1 MIARRYETIVGIFVV
16 ASLAALLVMVVIVAQ
31 QEGLFQEYVTY
42 RTIFKNV
49 SGLKSGSEVHLA
61 GVTVGN
67 VLTTAINPEGNIV
80 VTFQVLKKY
89 SDRIREDSRST
100 IGFMGLLGDKSLD
113 LTSGSLSKAPI
124 PPEGL
129 VTAVEPLD
137 ITQLLARAAP
147 SLEDLQKVITN
158 LVSLTDDLAEPG
170 SDTKKILSEV
180 RDIVSKINAGKGSLG
195 KLVNDPALYRD
206 TADAMA
212 QVRKFVGDLEKGKGL
227 VGTLLN
233 DQAFK
238 DQAVKTM
245 AELQATFA
253 NLNKTT
259 ADLKEA
265 AARLPDMAKK
275 LESFV
280 ANLDRAGKGLPGLVT
295 EGQTAVR
302 GRRPGG
308 QGGAS
313 SSGCC
318 AATCPNPRS
327 TPSGWMRRRERI
339 RRD

>member
-1 MIARRYETIVGIFVV
+1 MIAHKYETIVGFFVV
-16 ASLAALLVMVVIVAQ
+16 ASLAALLAMVVIVAQ
-31 QEGLFQEYVTY
+31 QEGLFQEYVKY

-49 SGLKSGSEVHLA
+49 SGLKAGSEVHLA

-80 VTFQVLKKY
+80 VTFQVLKKN

-113 LTSGSLSKAPI
+113 LTSGSLKKAPI

-147 SLEDLQKVITN
+147 SLEELQKVITN
-158 LVSLTDDLAEPG
+158 LVSLTDALAEPG
-170 SDTKKILSEV
+170 SDTKKILAEV
-180 RDIVSKINAGKGSLG
+180 RDIVSKVNAGKGSLG
-195 KLVNDPALYRD
+195 KLVNDPVLYRD
-206 TADAMA
+206 TAEAMT
-212 QVRKFVGDLEKGKGL
+212 QVRKFVDGLEKGKGL

-233 DQAFK
+233 DPAFR

-253 NLNKTT
+253 NLNQTT
-259 ADLKEA
+259 ADLTA
-265 AARLPDMAKK
+265 AAVRLPDMAKK

-280 ANLDRAGKGLPGLVT
+280 VNLERAGKGLPSLVT
-295 EGQTAVR
+295 EGQTLFGDADQAAKAAKQLWPLSRYVPQPQEHTIR
-302 GRRPGG
+302 MDAAPGK
-308 QGGAS
+308 
-313 SSGCC
+313 
-318 AATCPNPRS
+318 
-327 TPSGWMRRRERI
+327 
-339 RRD
+339 D

>member
-16 ASLAALLVMVVIVAQ
+16 ASMAALLVMVLIVAQ
-31 QEGLFQEYVTY
+31 QEGLFHEYVTY

-67 VLTTAINPEGNIV
+67 VLNTAINPEGNIV
-80 VTFQVLKKY
+80 VTFQVQKKY
-89 SDRIREDSRST
+89 SDRVRDDSRST

-113 LTSGSLSKAPI
+113 LTAGSLSKAAI

-170 SDTKKILSEV
+170 SDTKKILVEV

-195 KLVNDPALYRD
+195 KLVNDPGLYRD

-212 QVRKFVGDLEKGKGL
+212 QVRKFVDGLEKGKGL

-233 DQAFK
+233 DTAFK

-245 AELQATFA
+245 AEMQATFA

-259 ADLKEA
+259 ADLKAA

-280 ANLDRAGKGLPGLVT
+280 VNLDKAGKGLPGLVT
-295 EGQTAVR
+295 EGQTLFGDADQAAKAAKQLWPLRNYVP
-302 GRRPGG
+302 RP
-308 QGGAS
+308 QEHTIRMD
-313 SSGCC
+313 
-318 AATCPNPRS
+318 AAP
-327 TPSGWMRRRERI
+327 GK
-339 RRD
+339 D

>member
-1 MIARRYETIVGIFVV
+1 MIARRYETVVGIFVV
-16 ASLAALLVMVVIVAQ
+16 ASMAALLVMVLIVAQ
-31 QEGLFQEYVTY
+31 QEGLFNEYVTY

-67 VLTTAINPEGNIV
+67 VLNTAINPEGNIV

-113 LTSGSLSKAPI
+113 LTSGSLRKAPI
-124 PPEGL
+124 PPDGL

-147 SLEDLQKVITN
+147 TLEELQKVISN
-158 LVSLTDDLAEPG
+158 LVSLTDALAEPG
-170 SDTKKILSEV
+170 SDTKTILAEV
-180 RDIVSKINAGKGSLG
+180 RDIVTKINTGKGSLG
-195 KLVNDPALYRD
+195 KLVNEPGLYQD
-206 TADAMA
+206 IADAMA
-212 QVRKFVGDLEKGKGL
+212 QVRKFVDGLEKGKGL

-233 DQAFK
+233 DPAFK

-245 AELQATFA
+245 AEMQATFA

-259 ADLKEA
+259 ADVKAA

-280 ANLDRAGKGLPGLVT
+280 TNLERAGKGLPGLVT
-295 EGQTAVR
+295 EGQTLFGDADQAAKAAKQLWPLRNYVPQPQEHTIR
-302 GRRPGG
+302 MDAAPGK
-308 QGGAS
+308 
-313 SSGCC
+313 
-318 AATCPNPRS
+318 
-327 TPSGWMRRRERI
+327 
-339 RRD
+339 D

>member
-1 MIARRYETIVGIFVV
+1 MIARRYETVVGIFVV
-16 ASLAALLVMVVIVAQ
+16 ASMAALLVMILIVAQ
-31 QEGLFQEYVTY
+31 QEGLFHEYVTY

-67 VLTTAINPEGNIV
+67 VLSTTINADGNIA
-80 VTFQVLKKY
+80 VTFQVLKKN

-113 LTSGSLSKAPI
+113 LTAGSLSKAAI

-147 SLEDLQKVITN
+147 TLEDLQKVITN

-180 RDIVSKINAGKGSLG
+180 RDIVSKINAGKGSMG
-195 KLVNDPALYRD
+195 KLVNDPGLYRD
-206 TADAMA
+206 TAEAMA
-212 QVRKFVGDLEKGKGL
+212 QVRKFVDGLEKGKGL

-233 DQAFK
+233 DPAFK

-245 AELQATFA
+245 AEMQATFA
-253 NLNKTT
+253 NLNLTT
-259 ADLKEA
+259 ADLKAA
-265 AARLPDMAKK
+265 AARLPDMVKK

-280 ANLDRAGKGLPGLVT
+280 VNLDRAGKGLPGLVT
-295 EGQTAVR
+295 EGQTLFGDADQAAKAAKQLWPLRNYVP
-302 GRRPGG
+302 RP
-308 QGGAS
+308 QEH
-313 SSGCC
+313 
-318 AATCPNPRS
+318 T
-327 TPSGWMRRRERI
+327 I
-339 RRD
+339 RMDVAPGKD

>member
-1 MIARRYETIVGIFVV
+1 MIARRYETIVGLFVV
-16 ASLAALLVMVVIVAQ
+16 GSLAALLVMILIVAQ
-31 QEGLFQEYVTY
+31 QEGLFKEYVKY

-49 SGLKSGSEVHLA
+49 SGLKTGSEVHLA

-67 VLTTAINPEGNIV
+67 VLNTAINPEGNIV

-89 SDRIREDSRST
+89 SDRVRDDSRST

-129 VTAVEPLD
+129 VTSVEPLD

-147 SLEDLQKVITN
+147 SLEDLQKVISN

-170 SDTKKILSEV
+170 SNTKKILSEV
-180 RDIVSKINAGKGSLG
+180 RDIVTKVNSGKGSLG

-206 TADAMA
+206 VADTMA

-227 VGTLLN
+227 AGMLLN
-233 DQAFK
+233 DQAFR

-245 AELQATFA
+245 AELEATFA

-259 ADLKEA
+259 ADLKA
-265 AARLPDMAKK
+265 AAVRLPDMAKK

-280 ANLDRAGKGLPGLVT
+280 VNLDRAGKGLPGLVT
-295 EGQTAVR
+295 EGQTLFGDAD
-302 GRRPGG
+302 
-308 QGGAS
+308 Q
-313 SSGCC
+313 
-318 AATCPNPRS
+318 AA
-327 TPSGWMRRRERI
+327 
-339 RRD
+339 